1 MSSEVKKS
9 GVPVPEGV
17 VELWIEVGVGVSM
30 EPLEAQLGPNLWRK
44 AYYSPI

>member
-17 VELWIEVGVGVSM
+17 VELWMGGAT
-30 EPLEAQLGPNLWRK
+30 EPLETQLGPNLWQK
-44 AYYSPI
+44 AYYSSI